1 VIRESVAT
9 LPGLPRGFDIDL
21 PGRGR
26 IFVRDAPGPAGAPT
40 LLLLHGWTATADL
53 NWFTCFDAL
62 SAHFR
67 VVACDLRGHGRGI
80 RSSSAFT
87 LEDCADDAAAV
98 ADVLGVPT
106 FIPVGYS
113 MGGAVAQLLWQRH
126 EFRVRGAVLCATA
139 GYFLASREER
149 LTFLGLSGLAAASRL
164 TPAQTRDWISDQ
176 LYLQRKL
183 TGFEGWAAQQ
193 ISSHDW
199 RRVLEAGRAIGSFD
213 SRPWLGAFAA
223 PSAVVVTTADTTV
236 SPVRQHELAATL
248 RDAEVFEVDAEHS
261 AVYAARERF
270 VPRLVEACRSVHRR
284 STGTA

>member
-1 VIRESVAT
+1 MIRESVAT
-9 LPGLPRGFDIDL
+9 LPGLPRGYDVDL

-26 IFVRDAPGPAGAPT
+26 TFVREAPGPAGAPT

-62 SAHFR
+62 AEHFR
-67 VVACDLRGHGRGI
+67 VIACDLRGHGRGI
-80 RSSSAFT
+80 RSGSTFT

-98 ADVLGVPT
+98 ADVLGAPT

-113 MGGAVAQLLWQRH
+113 MGGAVAQLLWRRH
-126 EFRVRGAVLCATA
+126 EFRVRGVVLCATA
-139 GYFLASREER
+139 GYFAASREER
-149 LTFLGLSGLAAASRL
+149 LTFLGLSGLAAVSRL
-164 TPAQTRDWISDQ
+164 TPAQARDWISDQ

-199 RRVLEAGRAIGSFD
+199 RHVLEAGRALGSFD
-213 SRPWLGAFAA
+213 SRAWLGAFAA
-223 PSAVVVTTADTTV
+223 PSSVIVTTRDTTV
-236 SPVRQHELAATL
+236 DPGRQRELAAGA
-248 RDAEVFEVDAEHS
+248 RAVEVFEVEGEHN

-270 VPRLVEACRSVHRR
+270 VPRLVEACRSVHLR
-284 STGTA
+284 STGAA